1 MVGAMQRRIGRRAR
15 GFTLIELIVS
25 ITIAMLV
32 IGLVTMAITNI
43 RRADLKKS
51 SGMMSSAMRY
61 LYNLAVI
68 NNTPYRLVIDMEK
81 GSFWGEAMETDDP
94 CKRYLPSEGEEMDM
108 GAGGDSA
115 LGAGGRIGVAGEPGV
130 DSQTPT
136 ASGSYKKPK
145 DNLLSER
152 ELPRGIVITGIL
164 TSHHREAQREG
175 RAAIHFFPGGYAERA
190 YVWLGERDTPE
201 AEAEVMVTL
210 ALDGL
215 MGHVK
220 RHSEVLEES
229 SFVRESDG

>member
-1 MVGAMQRRIGRRAR
+1 MRAGFDGRRAFSGRR

-25 ITIAMLV
+25 ITIGLIVMA
-32 IGLVTMAITNI
+32 LVTVSINNI

-68 NNTPYRLVIDMEK
+68 NNTPYRMVIDMEK
-81 GSFWGEAMETDDP
+81 GAFWGEAMETDDP
-94 CKRYLPSEGEEMDM
+94 CNRYLPAEGEEM
-108 GAGGDSA
+108 GLAGTKDRLSGE
-115 LGAGGRIGVAGEPGV
+115 GVPGLDEQEV
-130 DSQTPT
+130 ANT
-136 ASGSYKKPK
+136 SGYRKPK

-190 YVWLGERDTPE
+190 YVWLGEQDSPE
-201 AEAEVMVTL
+201 EDPEEMVTL
-210 ALDGL
+210 DLDGL
-215 MGHVK
+215 MGSVK
-220 RHSEVLEES
+220 RHNEALDES
-229 SFVRESDG
+229 SFVRETDG

>member
-1 MVGAMQRRIGRRAR
+1 MRAGFDGRRALSGSR

-25 ITIAMLV
+25 ITIGLIV
-32 IGLVTMAITNI
+32 IGLVTVSINNI

-68 NNTPYRLVIDMEK
+68 NNTPYRMVIDMEK
-81 GSFWGEAMETDDP
+81 GAFWGEALETNDP
-94 CKRYLPSEGEEMDM
+94 CNRYLPAEGEEM
-108 GAGGDSA
+108 SVTESE
-115 LGAGGRIGVAGEPGV
+115 GRMGVAGEPGQ
-130 DSQTPT
+130 DGDEPAQT
-136 ASGSYKKPK
+136 GNGYRKQK

-164 TSHHREAQREG
+164 TSHHRDAQREG

-190 YVWLGERDTPE
+190 YVWLGEQASPE
-201 AEAEVMVTL
+201 EEPEEMVTL
-210 ALDGL
+210 DLDGL
-215 MGHVK
+215 MGSVK
-220 RHSEVLEES
+220 RHNEVLDES